1 MGFITV
7 GLLKTQ
13 YAPLKEIART
23 KVGGHDN
30 HGISEAGSAPLCV
43 LQAAVLQNLEQQVEN
58 IRVGFF
64 HLVQQNDRIGP
75 TAN

>member
-7 GLLKTQ
+7 GLLEAQHT
-13 YAPLKEIART
+13 PLKELASA

-30 HGISEAGSAPLCV
+30 HGVPEAGSAPLRI
-43 LQAAVLQNLEQQVEN
+43 LQAPVLQNLEQQVEN